1 MKITNTVLDVLG
13 NCRVEENILYLPAN
27 LDRKVYT
34 DVNKI
39 LEALGGKWNRK
50 AGGHVF
56 DHYPADEIDEVI
68 LTGEYTDKKKEFQ
81 FFPTPP
87 EVAEKLCDF
96 AGINEN
102 TTVLEPSCGKGNIA
116 DAVWKRTPKRLLGIE
131 LNTDMAQYLDGKP
144 YEVITGQDFL
154 QYDGE
159 QWDRIVMNPPFSRQ
173 QDIDHVMKAYSLLE
187 PYIEYFHIKDAI
199 AKEVVPAGKGDGNV
213 GEILSLAFQKGYN
226 GFLSLEPHLTHFI
239 GLDNLENEKID
250 IKPLKDGAEA
260 YTLAYKSLMEL
271 L

>member
-1 MKITNTVLDVLG
+1 MKINNTVLDVLG
-13 NCRVEENILYLPAN
+13 NCRVEENVLYLPAN
-27 LDRKVYT
+27 LERKVYT
-34 DVNKI
+34 DVNKV

-56 DHYPADEIDEVI
+56 DHCPADEIDEVI

-81 FFPTPP
+81 FYPTPP
-87 EVAEKLCDF
+87 KVAEKLCDF

-131 LNTDMAQYLDGKP
+131 VNTDMAQYLDGKP

-173 QDIDHVMKAYSLLE
+173 QDIDHVMKAY
-187 PYIEYFHIKDAI
+187 
-199 AKEVVPAGKGDGNV
+199 
-213 GEILSLAFQKGYN
+213 
-226 GFLSLEPHLTHFI
+226 
-239 GLDNLENEKID
+239 
-250 IKPLKDGAEA
+250 
-260 YTLAYKSLMEL
+260 EL
-271 L
+271 LAPDGILVSVMSTSYQFRTNQKAREFRAFLDATCADHFDLPEGAFKESGTMIRACVVVIRK

>member
-1 MKITNTVLDVLG
+1 MKINNTVLDMLG
-13 NCRVEENILYLPAN
+13 NCRVEENVLYLPAN
-27 LDRKVYT
+27 LDRKIYT
-34 DVNKI
+34 DVNKV

-56 DHYPADEIDEVI
+56 DHCPADEIDEVI

-81 FFPTPP
+81 FFPAPP

-131 LNTDMAQYLDGKP
+131 LNTDMAQCLDGKP

-154 QYDGE
+154 LYEGDA
-159 QWDRIVMNPPFSRQ
+159 WDRIVMNPPFSRQ
-173 QDIDHVMKAYSLLE
+173 QDIDHVMKAYSLLAE
-187 PYIEYFHIKDAI
+187 GGILVSVMSVSFQFRTNQKAREFRAFLDATC
-199 AKEVVPAGKGDGNV
+199 ADHFDLPEGAFKESGTMIRACVVVIRK
-213 GEILSLAFQKGYN
+213 
-226 GFLSLEPHLTHFI
+226 
-239 GLDNLENEKID
+239 
-250 IKPLKDGAEA
+250 
-260 YTLAYKSLMEL
+260 
-271 L
+271 